1 MLDFYTPGTA
11 MHFLQRPLYRCL
23 SAAVLV
29 GTALSAA
36 LPARAQSM
44 RPGYWQITN
53 QVSSA
58 DPRTDQAMSAVLQQL
73 ASLPPEQRQ
82 ALEQMAAKQG
92 MSLPKVSSNG
102 GLSVNACITPEM
114 AARQQ
119 VPTGQQGNC
128 TSNNTPVAGGLKIA
142 FTCTNPAS
150 SGQGSLRYVGDS
162 GFTMAMTITT
172 SARGA
177 PEQMTVNSSATWLS
191 ATCPAG
197 K

>member
-1 MLDFYTPGTA
+1 MIASKRIALV
-11 MHFLQRPLYRCL
+11 
-23 SAAVLV
+23 AVL
-29 GTALSAA
+29 AA
-36 LPARAQSM
+36 LPAFAQPVQTI
-44 RPGYWQITN
+44 RPGYWQISN

-58 DPRTDQAMSAVLQQL
+58 DPQTDQAMSAVLQQL
-73 ASLPPEQRQ
+73 ATLPPEQRQ

-92 MSLPKVSSNG
+92 MSLPKVSANG
-102 GLSVNACITPEM
+102 GVSLNACITPEM

-119 VPTGQQGNC
+119 VPMGQQGSC
-128 TSNNTPVAGGLKIA
+128 TSNNTPVPGGLKVS
-142 FTCTNPAS
+142 FSCTNPAS
-150 SGQGSLRYVGDS
+150 SGQGSLRYVGDT

-177 PEQMTVNSSATWLS
+177 PEQMTVNSSGSWLG

>member
-1 MLDFYTPGTA
+1 
-11 MHFLQRPLYRCL
+11 MHLFQRLLAVSLL
-23 SAAVLV
+23 SLTMAAVC
-29 GTALSAA
+29 TA
-36 LPARAQSM
+36 LPAAARPAQAANTQTM

-58 DPRTDQAMSAVLQQL
+58 DPRTDQAMSAVMQQL
-73 ASLPPEQRQ
+73 ATLPPEQRQ
-82 ALEQMAAKQG
+82 ALEQMAAQQG

-142 FTCTNPAS
+142 FSCTNPVS
-150 SGQGSLRYVGDS
+150 SGQGSLRYAGDS
-162 GFTMAMTITT
+162 AFTMAMTITT

-177 PEQMTVNSSATWLS
+177 PEQITVNSSASWLS

-197 K
+197 R